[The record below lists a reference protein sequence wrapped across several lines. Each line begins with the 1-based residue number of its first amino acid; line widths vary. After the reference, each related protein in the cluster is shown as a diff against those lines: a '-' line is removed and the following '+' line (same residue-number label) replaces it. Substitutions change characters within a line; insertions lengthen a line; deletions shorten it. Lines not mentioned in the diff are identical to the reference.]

1 MHTFPAKEPVMS
13 TITQAPQSTQQ
24 DQSRG
29 CGTKHVQIVMDHLGD
44 TRHEFD
50 AADEHAVALAQE
62 RFRELTG
69 SGFRAAA
76 LSGDGSPGRL
86 IRAFDPQV
94 ERTLFIPQLK
104 GG

>member
-1 MHTFPAKEPVMS
+1 MTTMA
-13 TITQAPQSTQQ
+13 QASQAIEK
-24 DQSRG
+24 SRSASAG
-29 CGTKHVQIVMDHLGD
+29 KKRVQIVMNHTGE
-44 TRHEFD
+44 TRYKFD
-50 AADEHAVALAQE
+50 ATNAQAVTLAEE
-62 RFRELTG
+62 RFRQLTG

-86 IRAFDPQV
+86 IRSFDPQV

>member
-1 MHTFPAKEPVMS
+1 MTTIAKSGHSAAHTK
-13 TITQAPQSTQQ
+13 
-24 DQSRG
+24 R
-29 CGTKHVQIVMDHLGD
+29 VQIVMDRFGD

-50 AADEHAVALAQE
+50 AADAQAVALAEE

-86 IRAFDPQV
+86 IRSFDPQV
-94 ERTLFIPQLK
+94 EQTLFVPQLQ

>member
-1 MHTFPAKEPVMS
+1 MTTMA
-13 TITQAPQSTQQ
+13 QASQAIEK
-24 DQSRG
+24 SRSAAAARK
-29 CGTKHVQIVMDHLGD
+29 CVQIVMNHHGD
-44 TRHEFD
+44 TRYEFD
-50 AADEHAVALAQE
+50 AADLQAVALAEE
-62 RFRELTG
+62 RFRHLTG
-69 SGFRAAA
+69 RGFRAAA

>member
-1 MHTFPAKEPVMS
+1 MTTM
-13 TITQAPQSTQQ
+13 TQAAEAIEK
-24 DQSRG
+24 SRSASAAG
-29 CGTKHVQIVMDHLGD
+29 KRVQIVMNHTGE
-44 TRHEFD
+44 TRYEFD
-50 AADEHAVALAQE
+50 AADLEAVAQAQE
-62 RFRELTG
+62 RFLHLTG

-86 IRAFDPQV
+86 IRSFDQAV